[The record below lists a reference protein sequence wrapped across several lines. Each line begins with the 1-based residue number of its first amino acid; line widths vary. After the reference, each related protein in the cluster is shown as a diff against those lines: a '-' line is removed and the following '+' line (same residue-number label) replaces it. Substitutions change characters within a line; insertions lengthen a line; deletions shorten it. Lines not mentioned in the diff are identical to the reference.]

1 VEQEQ
6 MPRVTPYLLRRAE
19 RMCPLR
25 LRRDFLGQ
33 GGLRSQFLRFRVRD
47 PLLEAARATHAD
59 MQPARAEHFRA
70 PPELRGEERA
80 VFERAA
86 GIYVRQF
93 GAEPARALDHGCDRP
108 TPWPSRGIR
117 VGGSIDLTVEDA
129 EGTRE
134 LRQLELWRRVPPDP
148 PLDAVDIRLAVLRL
162 ARWAGGERLRVRWCD
177 LVGDDVRTQEVDL
190 QAEVPR
196 LKAWLDD
203 RIRVVQERAAE
214 PIPEP
219 GVDCG
224 TCAHVPACPVHR

>member
-1 VEQEQ
+1 

-33 GGLRSQFLRFRVRD
+33 GGMRSQFLRFRVRD

-59 MQPARAEHFRA
+59 LQPAQAEHFRA
-70 PPELRGEERA
+70 PPELRAEERA

-86 GIYVRQF
+86 ASYVRQF
-93 GAEPARALDHGCDRP
+93 GTEPARAIDHGCDRP
-108 TPWPSRGIR
+108 TAWPSRGVK
-117 VGGSIDLTVEDA
+117 VGGPIDLTVEDA
-129 EGTRE
+129 SGTRE

-177 LVGDDVRTQEVDL
+177 LVGDEVRTQDVDL
-190 QAEVPR
+190 RAEVPR
-196 LKAWLDD
+196 LKAWLDE
-203 RIRVVQERAAE
+203 RIGVVQERAAE

-219 GVDCG
+219 GIDCG
-224 TCAHVPACPVHR
+224 TCAHVPTCPVHR